1 MQPGDLIGPVEVG
14 AIAHGGHCV
23 SRVDGR
29 VVFVRHAL
37 PGEQVVLRITEVAS
51 RFARGDAVEAV
62 VAAPQRVSPPCPVA
76 GRCGGCDFQHV
87 EPAFQAELKR
97 RVLAEQ
103 LHRLAGIE
111 WHGEVEQVPPVL
123 GSRTRMRF
131 VGTGDGRL
139 GLRAHRSHEV
149 VPLPDD
155 GCRIAHPMMPIELG
169 ETPPVELVEA
179 APAPSP
185 VELVE
190 TPPAGSRQA
199 RSTGAEL
206 RQGRSTEAELLGVV
220 SDQGGRLVASG
231 SAASHDV
238 VTQRVGER
246 TFEVSADGF
255 WQSHLAAA
263 EVLTRAV
270 LRGLQPQPGERAF
283 DLYCGVGVFAGALVD
298 AGCRVWGVEG
308 NKAAIEHARRN
319 VPPASFFTGDVGRT
333 LRRLPN
339 RADLVV
345 LDPPRTGAGKAV
357 MTAVARL
364 RPRAIAYVACDPAAL
379 ARDLGTARGLG
390 YEASE
395 IRGFDLFGMTH
406 HLEAVAILAR

>member
-1 MQPGDLIGPVEVG
+1 M
-14 AIAHGGHCV
+14 
-23 SRVDGR
+23 
-29 VVFVRHAL
+29 
-37 PGEQVVLRITEVAS
+37 
-51 RFARGDAVEAV
+51 
-62 VAAPQRVSPPCPVA
+62 
-76 GRCGGCDFQHV
+76 
-87 EPAFQAELKR
+87 
-97 RVLAEQ
+97 
-103 LHRLAGIE
+103 
-111 WHGEVEQVPPVL
+111 
-123 GSRTRMRF
+123 
-131 VGTGDGRL
+131 
-139 GLRAHRSHEV
+139 
-149 VPLPDD
+149 
-155 GCRIAHPMMPIELG
+155 
-169 ETPPVELVEA
+169 
-179 APAPSP
+179 
-185 VELVE
+185 
-190 TPPAGSRQA
+190 
-199 RSTGAEL
+199 
-206 RQGRSTEAELLGVV
+206 
-220 SDQGGRLVASG
+220 ASG
-231 SAASHDV
+231 STASHDV

-319 VPPASFFTGDVGRT
+319 VPPASFFAGDVGRT

-345 LDPPRTGAGKAV
+345 LDPPRTGAGQAV
-357 MTAVARL
+357 MAAVARL

>member
-62 VAAPQRVSPPCPVA
+62 VASPQRVRPPCPVA

-357 MTAVARL
+357 MAAVARL

>member
-29 VVFVRHAL
+29 VVFVRHAV

-169 ETPPVELVEA
+169 QTP
-179 APAPSP
+179 P

-190 TPPAGSRQA
+190 TPPAGS
-199 RSTGAEL
+199 

-357 MTAVARL
+357 MAAVARL

>member
-1 MQPGDLIGPVEVG
+1 VQPGDLIGPVGVG

-62 VAAPQRVSPPCPVA
+62 VASPQRVRPPCPVA

-270 LRGLQPQPGERAF
+270 LRGLHPQPGERAF

-319 VPPASFFTGDVGRT
+319 VPPASFFTGDVERT

-357 MTAVARL
+357 MAAVARL